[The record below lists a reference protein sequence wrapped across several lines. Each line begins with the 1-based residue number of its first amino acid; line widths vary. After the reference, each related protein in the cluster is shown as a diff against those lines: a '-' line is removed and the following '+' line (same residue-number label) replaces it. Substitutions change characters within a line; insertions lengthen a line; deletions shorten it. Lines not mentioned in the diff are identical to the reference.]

1 MAHIEMDSVEAYLT
15 LAAVQDRATEELIAS
30 ARRGPEGEAAEI
42 RSKVLQ
48 RVASR
53 IADEFIPDPRRVIL
67 EDEIEFGIV

>member
-1 MAHIEMDSVEAYLT
+1 VQ
-15 LAAVQDRATEELIAS
+15 AAAMNELIAS
-30 ARRGPEGEAAEI
+30 AQRGPKGEDAEI

>member
-1 MAHIEMDSVEAYLT
+1 MRVEITDAVEAFLVME
-15 LAAVQDRATEELIAS
+15 AVQAAAMNELIAS
-30 ARRGPEGEAAEI
+30 AKRGPEGEAAEI

>member
-1 MAHIEMDSVEAYLT
+1 MRVEITDAVEAFLVME
-15 LAAVQDRATEELIAS
+15 AVQAAAMNELIAS
-30 ARRGPEGEAAEI
+30 AQRGPKGEDAEI

>member
-1 MAHIEMDSVEAYLT
+1 MAQIEMDTVEAYLT
-15 LAAVQDRATEELIAS
+15 LEAVQREALNELIAS
-30 ARRGPEGEAAEI
+30 AQRGPAGEAAEI